1 MKRSGKTVS
10 SHSGSN
16 PFEAG
21 EKREGLL
28 WPILRK
34 MNLISVPH
42 SVAFVTIVECNL
54 VHVYKFH
61 GNLET
66 SR

>member
-10 SHSGSN
+10 SHRGSI
-16 PFEAG
+16 PFETVK
-21 EKREGLL
+21 EKRGVALAYFE
-28 WPILRK
+28 K
-34 MNLISVPH
+34 KNLISVPH

-66 SR
+66 AR